1 MSPTARSDAVIEFD
15 DVDMRYP
22 DGTVALRGID
32 LSVPAGSLS
41 FLTGPSGAGKSTL
54 LKLILCAERAT
65 AGSVRVAGY
74 DLARIKPRS
83 IPYLRRNIGVV
94 FQDFKLLQARTAAE
108 NVAVALE
115 VRGAPPEVVRSK
127 VRQVL
132 AQVGLRGR
140 EHLRPGS
147 LSGGEQQRL
156 AVARAVLGEPAIVLA
171 DEPTGNLDPA
181 LGGEIIE
188 LLVRIQQRGTT
199 LVIATHDPAVVER
212 HPEARLLRLEG
223 GKLVDDSGGGTP

>member
-1 MSPTARSDAVIEFD
+1 MTGASPSPVIEFD

-22 DGTVALRGID
+22 DGTAALRGLQ
-32 LSVPAGSLS
+32 LSVASGEFC

-54 LKLILCAERAT
+54 LKLVLCAERAT
-65 AGSVRVAGY
+65 AGAVRVAGY

-94 FQDFKLLQARTAAE
+94 FQDFKLLSSRSAAE

-115 VRGAPPEVVRSK
+115 VRGVAPTEIQSK

-140 EHLRPGS
+140 EHLRPDVM
-147 LSGGEQQRL
+147 SGGEQQRL
-156 AVARAVLGEPAIVLA
+156 AVARAILGEPAIVLA
-171 DEPTGNLDPA
+171 DEPTGNLDPE
-181 LGGEIIE
+181 LGREILE
-188 LLVRIQQRGTT
+188 LLIRIHRRGTT
-199 LVIATHDPAVVER
+199 LIVATHDPVLVER
-212 HPEARLLRLEG
+212 HPQARRLHLEAGRLVEDTAE
-223 GKLVDDSGGGTP
+223 VAP